1 MKLGEKV
8 KRILKR
14 ILHLIALTSWILSVF
29 ILIWAGIYLI
39 NDDLLSN
46 PSIDGIWLIGT
57 GLAIFA
63 LMESYYNRD
72 SEDIKALLKEVLN
85 KLEEKKTKGE
95 KRRNTNNK
103 EANSMNKVLSFP
115 KNKSSLKIQNR
126 DKKKS

>member
-1 MKLGEKV
+1 MELREKV

-14 ILHLIALTSWILSVF
+14 ILHLIALTSWILSVV

-46 PSIDGIWLIGT
+46 HSIDGIWLIGT

-115 KNKSSLKIQNR
+115 KNKSLSKIQNR
-126 DKKKS
+126 DRKKS